1 MLGQVASMTPD
12 YAKAKEAAE
21 RVFYI
26 LDRVP
31 PIDVY
36 SKEGKKPVTK
46 PKSQRINSY
55 MHISLTFN
63 SYMHVSLPF
72 NSYMDM
78 SPKHVL
84 LSCYIFYLGQ
94 ILREKRLS
102 AKYRITEK
110 T

>member
-1 MLGQVASMTPD
+1 MTPD

-55 MHISLTFN
+55 MHISLNFN
-63 SYMHVSLPF
+63 SYMHISLIKFQFLYGYKPNF
-72 NSYMDM
+72 QFLYAC
-78 SPKHVL
+78 KT
-84 LSCYIFYLGQ
+84 IF
-94 ILREKRLS
+94 
-102 AKYRITEK
+102 
-110 T
+110 